1 MSNDLKIRIAE
12 MVEAVPSVS
21 ASEARQRAATSTLP
35 RRPPARRHRFA
46 VGSLAVAAVAAVI
59 LTVVQPWNPNQPVT
73 ARALSP
79 AVVRLVADTS
89 AEALSSGTAHMT
101 ITDTANGRLVNAW
114 NVEMAFSGADI
125 TENVTYTTAPP
136 TAPPGMPPSPPVRP
150 SGFSMAVVDGIV
162 YRQIAGT
169 WYAEAESQAPNILA
183 APTPRTLLSRITPAA
198 RIIDLGT
205 DSHNGWTHLRAANP
219 AAMASVLSGQVIGAV
234 GGKMKSVDLWVGNDR
249 VVRQMAWTTSGRSG
263 ACSAERSPVST
274 PMRCTYTN
282 NLNSITITFGNIG
295 ATQHISAPSPS
306 QSGHGP
312 YDGPSS

>member
-1 MSNDLKIRIAE
+1 MSNDLKIRITE
-12 MVEAVPSVS
+12 MVEAVPTVS
-21 ASEARQRAATSTLP
+21 ANEARQRAATSTLP
-35 RRPPARRHRFA
+35 RRPAVRRRRFA
-46 VGSLAVAAVAAVI
+46 VGSLAVAAVAAAV

-73 ARALSP
+73 PQAVSP
-79 AVVRLVADTS
+79 VVVRLVADTS
-89 AEALSSGTAHMT
+89 AAALSSGTAHMT
-101 ITDTANGRLVNAW
+101 ITDTSNGKLVNAW
-114 NVEMAFSGADI
+114 KVEMAFSGADI

-136 TAPPGMPPSPPVRP
+136 TAPPGMPPSTPLPPSR
-150 SGFSMAVVDGIV
+150 FSMAVVDGIV

-205 DSHNGWTHLRAANP
+205 DRHNGWTHLRAANP
-219 AAMASVLSGQVIGAV
+219 AALLSVLNGQVIGAV
-234 GGKMKSVDLWVGNDR
+234 GGKMKSVDLWVDNNR
-249 VVRQMAWTTSGRSG
+249 VVRQMTWTTSGK
-263 ACSAERSPVST
+263 SAVCPAEKSPVST

-282 NLNSITITFGNIG
+282 NLNSVTITFANIG

-306 QSGHGP
+306 QPGHGP